1 MGFGFLKPVAAINGL
16 PDSGHG
22 LCIPPTVHST
32 ESCGAIPRTRSIRIK
47 EYTCWWPPLSLLPLT
62 PLAPNRATVLVNG
75 FPIMLAGDKFIVH
88 PSACTNIV
96 IHMCPCGK
104 SLCPKP
110 TPYPCSVLTTED
122 RGVGHDRTLYPTTLT
137 VFALKRLIARQLDPL
152 GVGFPGFSYPC
163 SSVVAYGSMNVWAG

>member
-1 MGFGFLKPVAAINGL
+1 
-16 PDSGHG
+16 
-22 LCIPPTVHST
+22 
-32 ESCGAIPRTRSIRIK
+32 
-47 EYTCWWPPLSLLPLT
+47 
-62 PLAPNRATVLVNG
+62 
-75 FPIMLAGDKFIVH
+75 MLAGDKFIRH

-122 RGVGHDRTLYPTTLT
+122 KGIGHDRTVYPTTLT
-137 VFALKRLIARQLDPL
+137 VFALKRLVARQLDPL